1 MSTPLLE
8 FQLTGSFNLLDSLVN
23 EISDKEWTWKVNR
36 RANMVGFT
44 VWHCLRTIDWTIN
57 RVAARRNELV
67 VRTEW
72 RDVRPGGAFFG
83 AGVTM
88 ESADRVACTVNRD
101 RTRDY
106 LSALRSETLAWL
118 RETSDEDLDR
128 LVDLNADD
136 RDADHLQPAVWLEV
150 KDLDR
155 IPVWQLLARP
165 AISHVRLHC
174 GEVEAQLQAMR
185 AESAER
191 RSARPSDLGG
201 CLHGQMQRSTR

>member
-23 EISDKEWTWKVNR
+23 EISDKEWTLKVNR

-44 VWHCLRTIDWTIN
+44 IWHCLRTIDWTIH

-67 VRTEW
+67 ARTEW
-72 RDVRPGGAFFG
+72 RDVRPDGAFFG

-88 ESADRVACTVNRD
+88 EAADRVARTVNRD

-106 LSALRSETLAWL
+106 LSALRTERLAWL

-128 LVDLNADD
+128 LVDLNADE

-165 AISHVRLHC
+165 AISHIRLHC

-185 AESAER
+185 A
-191 RSARPSDLGG
+191 
-201 CLHGQMQRSTR
+201 QRSGEALCPAG

>member
-1 MSTPLLE
+1 MSTALLE
-8 FQLTGSFNLLDSLVN
+8 FQLTGSFNLLDSLIT
-23 EISDKEWTWKVNR
+23 EISDQEWIRKLNR

-72 RDVRPGGAFFG
+72 RDVRPDGAFFG
-83 AGVTM
+83 AGATM
-88 ESADRVACTVNRD
+88 ESADRVARTVSRD

-106 LSALRSETLAWL
+106 LSALRTESLAWL

-128 LVDLNADD
+128 LVDLNAAD
-136 RDADHLQPAVWLEV
+136 RHADHLQPAVWLEV

-165 AISHVRLHC
+165 AISHIRLHC
-174 GEVEAQLQAMR
+174 GEVDAQLQAMR
-185 AESAER
+185 AQSSGEAVCPR
-191 RSARPSDLGG
+191 
-201 CLHGQMQRSTR
+201 

>member
-1 MSTPLLE
+1 MSTALLE
-8 FQLTGSFNLLDSLVN
+8 FQLTGSFNLLDSLIT
-23 EISDKEWTWKVNR
+23 EISDQEWIRKLNR
-36 RANMVGFT
+36 RANMFGFT

-72 RDVRPGGAFFG
+72 RDVRPDGAFFG
-83 AGVTM
+83 AGATM
-88 ESADRVACTVNRD
+88 ESADRVARTVSRD

-106 LSALRSETLAWL
+106 LSALRTESLAWL
-118 RETSDEDLDR
+118 REISDEDLDR
-128 LVDLNADD
+128 LVDLNAAD
-136 RDADHLQPAVWLEV
+136 RHADHLQPAVWLEV

-165 AISHVRLHC
+165 AISHIRLHC

-185 AESAER
+185 AQSSGAAICAAGRSR
-191 RSARPSDLGG
+191 RLSARPNAKE
-201 CLHGQMQRSTR
+201 HR

>member
-23 EISDKEWTWKVNR
+23 EISDKEWTLKVNR

-44 VWHCLRTIDWTIN
+44 IWHCLRTIDWTIH

-67 VRTEW
+67 ARTEW
-72 RDVRPGGAFFG
+72 RDVRPDGAFFG

-88 ESADRVACTVNRD
+88 EAADRVARTVNRD

-106 LSALRSETLAWL
+106 LSALRTERLAWL

-128 LVDLNADD
+128 LVDLNALASDD
-136 RDADHLQPAVWLEV
+136 VWHRPLGASNGIELPSLGGV
-150 KDLDR
+150 VGRAAIQGESDSTDR
-155 IPVWQLLARP
+155 I
-165 AISHVRLHC
+165 
-174 GEVEAQLQAMR
+174 
-185 AESAER
+185 
-191 RSARPSDLGG
+191 
-201 CLHGQMQRSTR
+201 

>member
-1 MSTPLLE
+1 MSKPLLE

-23 EISDKEWTWKVNR
+23 EISDQEWTWKVNR
-36 RANMVGFT
+36 RTNMVGFT

-106 LSALRSETLAWL
+106 LSALKSETLAWL

-185 AESAER
+185 AQSSGAALCR
-191 RSARPSDLGG
+191 AR
-201 CLHGQMQRSTR
+201 

>member
-8 FQLTGSFNLLDSLVN
+8 FQLTGSFDLLDSLVD
-23 EISDKEWTWKVNR
+23 EISDTEWTLKVNH
-36 RANMVGFT
+36 RANMIGFT
-44 VWHCLRTIDWTIN
+44 VWHCVRTIDWTIN

-67 VRTEW
+67 VRAEW
-72 RDVRPGGAFFG
+72 RDVRPDGAFFG
-83 AGVTM
+83 AGATM
-88 ESADRVACTVNRD
+88 ESADRVARAVNRD

-106 LSALRSETLAWL
+106 LSALRTETLAWL

-136 RDADHLQPAVWLEV
+136 RDTDHLQPAVWAEV

-165 AISHVRLHC
+165 AISHIRLHC

-185 AESAER
+185 AERRER
-191 RSARPSDLGG
+191 RSARASDPGR